1 MKKVVGITTD
11 IFIVLLF
18 ILSAIFFMKSFV
30 QKEPTYTLV
39 HVQSGSMRS
48 SGIEI
53 GDVRLIKRFREYKV
67 GDIIAFHKDGSI
79 YFHKIVDENEN
90 GFVTKGTSNSNID
103 SGYVVSKDIIGKQI
117 TEMNMNW
124 LISPQFRIGLILTMY
139 LIITSYLIYYLYN
152 LLFKEEKLF
161 VEDKFYLI
169 IISLIG
175 FTSFLLPVFASPNNI
190 TGVESKVEYLAFE
203 DTSYFTFSGNR
214 ITGYDN
220 SSGETTVI
228 VPPYSTNGTPI
239 TSIDGGVI
247 SSNSNVETI
256 VIPENITSI
265 GWFNFF
271 WCSNLKEIILLAED
285 PIPDYFSV
293 GWSIPADCKIYV
305 PDNVVNNY
313 KTTFAWSVYASHIYP
328 LSTRPN

>member
-1 MKKVVGITTD
+1 MKKIVGIATD

-103 SGYVVSKDIIGKQI
+103 SGIVRHENIIGKQI

-124 LISPQFRIGLILTMY
+124 LVSPQFRIGLILTMY
-139 LIITSYLIYYLYN
+139 LIITSYLVYYLYN
-152 LLFKEEKLF
+152 LLFKEGKLF
-161 VEDKFYLI
+161 TGDRFYLI
-169 IISLIG
+169 TILLIG
-175 FTSFLLPVFASPNNI
+175 FTSFLLPVFASPNNYI
-190 TGVESKVEYLAFE
+190 GVESKSEYEAFI
-203 DTSYFTFSGNR
+203 DTGYFTIVNDEVV
-214 ITGYDN
+214 GYDN
-220 SSGETTVI
+220 SSGETVVTFPTYNSNGDPITTVIDKVIRFNNNVEVVI
-228 VPPYSTNGTPI
+228 VPPSI
-239 TSIDGGVI
+239 TSLGKL
-247 SSNSNVETI
+247 
-256 VIPENITSI
+256 
-265 GWFNFF
+265 NFQH
-271 WCSNLKEIILLAED
+271 CPNLKELIVLAEN
-285 PIPDYFSV
+285 PICNFSNQGNPLV
-293 GWSIPADCKIYV
+293 GIDIYV
-305 PDNVVNNY
+305 PDSVVHIY
-313 KTTFAWSVYASHIYP
+313 KTTHPWSIYASRIYP
-328 LSTRPN
+328 LSSRPN